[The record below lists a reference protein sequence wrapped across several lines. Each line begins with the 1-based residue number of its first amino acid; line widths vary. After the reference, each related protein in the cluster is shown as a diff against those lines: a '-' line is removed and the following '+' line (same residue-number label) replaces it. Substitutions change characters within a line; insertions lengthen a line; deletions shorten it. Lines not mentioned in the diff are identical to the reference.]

1 MTHYL
6 LDTNILLRSRDIASP
21 DQNLVDR
28 TIKHLISNQH
38 RCFITSQVV
47 IEFWVVATRPIAA
60 NGLGWTPEETEQAVQ
75 MLINQFDLLEETPD
89 IFRLWLN
96 LVTIYKIS
104 GKRAHDLRIQAVM
117 LSHNI
122 SHILTLNPKD
132 FVAVEGLHIIHPST
146 INS

>member
-1 MTHYL
+1 M
-6 LDTNILLRSRDIASP
+6 
-21 DQNLVDR
+21 
-28 TIKHLISNQH
+28 
-38 RCFITSQVV
+38 